1 MFMNVCDLNDVNCL
15 LRNIQ
20 LSPVSPFRSRVVK
33 NLSANVGPAGDV
45 GLSSVLGRYTGG
57 GNGNPLQDSC
67 LGNPRDRGDWWA
79 TVHRVTKESDT
90 AEQQQLGFT
99 LSAFSL

>member
-45 GLSSVLGRYTGG
+45 GLSSVLGRYIGG

-67 LGNPRDRGDWWA
+67 LGNPVEEPGGLQLMGLQKSW
-79 TVHRVTKESDT
+79 TGLSD
-90 AEQQQLGFT
+90 
-99 LSAFSL
+99 